1 MSKIALLLIT
11 TAVLSWCQEDS
22 EPKPTLSNEPLT
34 AEQVAVYSAFL
45 KVYDYGSDTNLNVAN
60 VTDPLDLSMFEM
72 KEGRGCLKGIFFGN
86 LKQARSVVH
95 RMDSAFAN
103 TSKITLVDPEKQSE
117 VVKENDPQKALL
129 HGEKDLDKAVDTAF
143 ATGLF
148 TFSEIVFDKKHTW
161 AVMAFS
167 FHCGRLCGHGG
178 MVVLHKANKEWK
190 VTKRECD
197 SWIS

>member
-1 MSKIALLLIT
+1 MQPDRIYSFAGTRDAAAGSIFCKIMLSVRSNREVAMSKIALLLIT

-86 LKQARSVVH
+86 LKQARSVV
-95 RMDSAFAN
+95 
-103 TSKITLVDPEKQSE
+103 
-117 VVKENDPQKALL
+117 
-129 HGEKDLDKAVDTAF
+129 
-143 ATGLF
+143 
-148 TFSEIVFDKKHTW
+148 
-161 AVMAFS
+161 
-167 FHCGRLCGHGG
+167 
-178 MVVLHKANKEWK
+178 
-190 VTKRECD
+190 
-197 SWIS
+197 